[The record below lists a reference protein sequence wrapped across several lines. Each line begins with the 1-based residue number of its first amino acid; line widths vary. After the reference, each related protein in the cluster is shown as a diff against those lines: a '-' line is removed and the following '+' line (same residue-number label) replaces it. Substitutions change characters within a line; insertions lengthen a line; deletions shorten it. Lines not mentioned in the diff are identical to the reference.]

1 MKRALKGFTL
11 VEMVMTIV
19 IISIALVASLQ
30 AFSTISGRSADGMVQ
45 TRTLDLA
52 QLYLDEILNHRFD
65 EDTGTFGIPTYTGAC
80 RITDDGEAREDYDDV
95 DDFNDV
101 SNEIPSFIDSSI
113 ASEYN
118 GFRVSISV
126 SCANSIGINSGGA
139 KLIQISIS
147 NPIGQTSVF
156 AAYKGNY

>member
-1 MKRALKGFTL
+1 MKRKMSGLSL

-30 AFSTISGRSADGMVQ
+30 AFSTLSGRSADGMIQ

-65 EDTGTFGIPTYTGAC
+65 EASGAFGVPTYTGAC
-80 RITDDGEAREDYDDV
+80 RITDDGEARDAYDDV
-95 DDFNDV
+95 DDFDAIDNEVPAFADSGV
-101 SNEIPSFIDSSI
+101 SS
-113 ASEYN
+113 AYN
-118 GFRVSISV
+118 GFRVSVSV
-126 SCANSIGINSGGA
+126 LCDNSIGINTHGA
-139 KLIQISIS
+139 KLIQVSITT
-147 NPIGQTSVF
+147 PMGQTSLF